1 MRLMNKLEAKFGRK
15 PETNKGPLVV
25 AMKEMKGTRIEEL
38 DKRLS
43 LLK

>member
-1 MRLMNKLEAKFGRK
+1 MNKLEAKYGRK
-15 PETNKGPLVV
+15 PETSKCPLVEAV
-25 AMKEMKGTRIEEL
+25 DVMKGTRIEEL

>member
-1 MRLMNKLEAKFGRK
+1 MNKLEAKFK
-15 PETNKGPLVV
+15 EKTETKKCPLAEAVEEV
-25 AMKEMKGTRIEEL
+25 KGTRIEEL

>member
-1 MRLMNKLEAKFGRK
+1 MNKLEAKFGKK
-15 PETNKGPLVV
+15 PEANKCPAVK
-25 AMKEMKGTRIEEL
+25 AIEEMKGTRIEEL

>member
-1 MRLMNKLEAKFGRK
+1 MNKLEAKFGRK
-15 PETNKGPLVV
+15 PETNKCPLAEAVG
-25 AMKEMKGTRIEEL
+25 EMKGTRIEEL